1 MTSKVEKIENNVA
14 TLQINVSPEDFG
26 IAMKKAYKKNVKRFN
41 IPGFRKGKAPM
52 KIIELQFGEE
62 IFYEDAF
69 EFAFPDAYK
78 LAIEENNLEPVAQPD
93 IDIETISK
101 AEGMVIKAEVAIK
114 PEVELGEYKGIE
126 VEKREYNV
134 SDEDVQRHLEAS
146 QEQNARLVTVEDR
159 AIVEGDS
166 AIIDFK
172 GFIDGE
178 AFEGGEGTNF
188 NLVIGSGQFIPG
200 FEEQLIGVK
209 AGEDVKVEVNFPEDY
224 HQKDVAGKPA
234 LFEVKVNEIKEKQ
247 LPELDDEF
255 AKDIS
260 EFDTLE
266 ELKADIR
273 VKLQEEEEHRIK
285 HEVEDSIL
293 AKVVENATMVIPDAM
308 VDAEV
313 DGMLQDFD
321 YQLRS
326 QGINLIDYFKY
337 TNIEE
342 EAFKE
347 NLKED
352 AKRKISVDL
361 TLEKIIEVENIQA
374 DEEEIEEEI
383 EKLAKQYGQEAE
395 KMKET
400 IKKTHGE
407 YIVDTIKRRK
417 GIAFL
422 VENSKVI
429 SE

>member
-178 AFEGGEGTNF
+178 AFEGEK
-188 NLVIGSGQFIPG
+188 GQT
-200 FEEQLIGVK
+200 LIW
-209 AGEDVKVEVNFPEDY
+209 
-224 HQKDVAGKPA
+224 
-234 LFEVKVNEIKEKQ
+234 
-247 LPELDDEF
+247 
-255 AKDIS
+255 
-260 EFDTLE
+260 
-266 ELKADIR
+266 
-273 VKLQEEEEHRIK
+273 
-285 HEVEDSIL
+285 
-293 AKVVENATMVIPDAM
+293 
-308 VDAEV
+308 
-313 DGMLQDFD
+313 
-321 YQLRS
+321 
-326 QGINLIDYFKY
+326 
-337 TNIEE
+337 
-342 EAFKE
+342 
-347 NLKED
+347 
-352 AKRKISVDL
+352 
-361 TLEKIIEVENIQA
+361 
-374 DEEEIEEEI
+374 
-383 EKLAKQYGQEAE
+383 
-395 KMKET
+395 
-400 IKKTHGE
+400 
-407 YIVDTIKRRK
+407 
-417 GIAFL
+417 
-422 VENSKVI
+422 
-429 SE
+429 